1 MKLALTAVFVKD
13 IKKSREFYSGVLRLG
28 EHMDS
33 GVHLSY
39 DCGFSLWQ
47 EDFALETIHGGKSQS
62 GSGNRFELCFESEDL
77 EADFARVNDS
87 GAEVLSPVAEQPW
100 GQRVFR
106 VYDPEGHIIEV
117 AEPLTA
123 TVRRFLS
130 AGLSVREISAKTTIP
145 EEIVEQMAE

>member
-13 IKKSREFYSGVLRLG
+13 IKKSREFYSGVLRLE

-39 DCGFSLWQ
+39 NCGLSLWQ
-47 EDFALETIHGGKSQS
+47 EDSALETIHGGKSQP

-77 EADFARVNDS
+77 EGDFARVNDS
-87 GAEVLSPVAEQPW
+87 GAEVISPVAEQPW

-106 VYDPEGHIIEV
+106 VYDPEGHIVEV
-117 AEPLTA
+117 AEPLTM
-123 TVRRFLS
+123 TVKRFIA
-130 AGLSVREISAKTTIP
+130 AGLSAQEISAKTTIP
-145 EEIVEQMAE
+145 SEIVEQMAK